1 MEIIAQAK
9 YVRVSPR
16 KMLILAQSIR
26 KMQPKTAVVQLTH
39 LNKSGAEALK
49 QVVASALNNAQ
60 QKNIMVDQLLFKEIQ
75 ILNGSA
81 MKRFRAVSRGSAH
94 TYKKR
99 MSHVKVV
106 LTDEK
111 QKTKEEQQLKISVKA
126 ESSSGRK
133 S

>member
-16 KMLILAQSIR
+16 KMLILAKSIR
-26 KMQPKTAVVQLTH
+26 SMKPKTAVVQLTH
-39 LNKSGAEALK
+39 LNKNGADELK
-49 QVVASALNNAQ
+49 QVVASAINNAQ
-60 QKNIMVDQLLFKEIQ
+60 QKNAPVDQLLFKEIQ
-75 ILNGSA
+75 ILKAGA

-106 LTDEK
+106 LTDEALK
-111 QKTKEEQQLKISVKA
+111 KEIKKTKEIEKTA
-126 ESSSGRK
+126 ETKETKK